1 MQIRN
6 IDDIKN
12 IMLEA
17 KDRVIELYNSITG
30 SVLTDPELTQLTSPS
45 AASVWRL
52 WVFIVS
58 VCIWVHEY
66 LWGVFRQEVDEVAAN
81 AVPNTA
87 RWLRAQLYKFQ
98 YGHDLLFNN
107 YIPYYATQDPDARI
121 ISQAAVVETTTGLV
135 LVKVAKRASG
145 GLLEALTS
153 LEVQAVEQYIDDI
166 KPAGTITQA
175 LSLNADKIKVL
186 AEVYYDPLFVLG
198 AVKANTEAAI
208 VGCLQNLAFNGRL
221 HLSKLQDA
229 IQAVPGVTDVNL
241 SYVGAQVGTNPYT
254 QITNAV
260 YPAAPTYQ
268 AVAGYCDID
277 PAFPL
282 ANTIT
287 YIPSA

>member
-1 MQIRN
+1 MQIRS
-6 IDDIKN
+6 IDDIRGV
-12 IMLEA
+12 MLEA
-17 KDRVIELYNSITG
+17 KSRVIELYNAITG

-52 WVFIVS
+52 WVFITS

-66 LWGVFRQEVDEVAAN
+66 LWGLFRQEVDEVAAN

-87 RWLRAQLYKFQ
+87 RWLRNQLYRFQ
-98 YGHDLLFNN
+98 YGYDLLFDN
-107 YIPYYATQDPDARI
+107 YVPYYTTQDPDAQI
-121 ISQAAVVETTTGLV
+121 IAQAAVVETTTGLV

-145 GLLEALTS
+145 GLLEPLTP

-166 KPAGTITQA
+166 KPAGTITQV

-186 AEVYYDPLFVLG
+186 AEVYYDPLFVQI
-198 AVKANTEAAI
+198 AVKTNTEKAI
-208 VGCLQNLAFNGRL
+208 VNYLQNLAFNGKL

-229 IQAVPGVTDVNL
+229 IQSAPGVIDVNL

-254 QITNAV
+254 QISNSV
-260 YPAAPTYQ
+260 YPATPTYQ
-268 AVAGYCDID
+268 SVAGYCDID

-282 ANTIT
+282 ANTIA